1 MPSYK
6 SLPPLPI
13 IDNPVT
19 LRPRVQQHG
28 RPWQSVHQNSPRV
41 AQSLLE
47 RRQAT
52 SSRIRNRALERLQIE
67 RANALEEGENIPDRL
82 QSRPEIQADSSH
94 STMGNAIW
102 QSLQKPPAKGRD
114 GPASAKA
121 SPVQET
127 VHVALHTEPETPTPT
142 ARTPRI
148 PAHHVAQLRAAH
160 RRPSLKQHR
169 M

>member
-6 SLPPLPI
+6 PLPPLPI
-13 IDNPVT
+13 IDHPVT
-19 LRPRVQQHG
+19 SRTLVPQYRRPV
-28 RPWQSVHQNSPRV
+28 QSVRQNSPRV

-67 RANALEEGENIPDRL
+67 RANTLEEDENVPHLI
-82 QSRPEIQADSSH
+82 QSRPEIQADSSYSAMRNVAWQDFRKP
-94 STMGNAIW
+94 STE
-102 QSLQKPPAKGRD
+102 GRD
-114 GPASAKA
+114 APASAKA

-127 VHVALHTEPETPTPT
+127 VHVALHTEPGTPTPT

-148 PAHHVAQLRAAH
+148 PPHHVAQLRAAH